1 MSAST
6 ATSTEEIVLDHGTGA
21 KLSQEL
27 VQLIAET
34 LGDVYVGIMED
45 SAILPIGSD
54 RIAMTTDSF
63 VVDPP
68 FFGNGDIGKIA
79 VCGTV
84 NDLAVA
90 GARPKYLTLGMILET
105 GLPMERL
112 VQVLVSIRE
121 TAREA
126 GVQIVGGDTKVVRK
140 GEADQLYLNT
150 AGVGVFEREPLSMAD
165 VRSGDKVILSGPI
178 GNHTVHLLSI
188 REGLGFEQRVGSDCA
203 PLNNLI
209 EGVLAKAPAGAV
221 RSMRDVTRGGL
232 SAVLHEY
239 AGKLGRTVRVDE
251 TSLPIQHETAMAADM
266 LGINPLH
273 CANEGCL
280 AIFVDPAA
288 EADVLEALRALRYG
302 EHAVT
307 IGEISEDP
315 EGLVLLRDADGRE
328 TQLEELLGAELPR
341 LC

>member
-1 MSAST
+1 MT
-6 ATSTEEIVLDHGTGA
+6 TSVDPTQYIVLDHGTGA
-21 KLSQEL
+21 KLSQDL
-27 VQLIAET
+27 VQLIAKT

-45 SAILPIGSD
+45 SAVLKIEGD

-63 VVDPP
+63 VIDPP

-105 GLPMERL
+105 GLPIPKL
-112 VQVLVSIRE
+112 VQVLESIRD

-126 GVQIVGGDTKVVRK
+126 DVQIVGGDTKVVRK
-140 GEADQLYLNT
+140 GEADQIYLNT
-150 AGVGVFEREPLSMAD
+150 AGVGVFEREPLTMTD
-165 VRSGDKVILSGPI
+165 VRPGDKVILSGPI

-188 REGLGFEQRVGSDCA
+188 REGLGFEQRVDSDCA
-203 PLNNLI
+203 PLNGLVDT
-209 EGVLAKAPAGAV
+209 VLSTVPAGAV

-232 SAVLHEY
+232 TAVLHEY
-239 AGKLGRTVRVDE
+239 AHKLGRTIRVAQDD
-251 TSLPIQHETAMAADM
+251 LPIQHETAMAADM

-280 AIFVDPAA
+280 AVFVDPEA
-288 EADVLEALRALRYG
+288 EAEVLAALRSLPYG
-302 EHAVT
+302 KHAVT
-307 IGEISEDP
+307 IGEISEDT
-315 EGLVLLRDADGRE
+315 EGLVLLRDKEGRE